1 MNSDAKARIVSGMA
15 TATRLFV
22 AQDLTEGSPVQAT
35 PDQAHY
41 LSRVLRLT
49 EGATLVLFNGRDG
62 EWTGELTAVGKSKA
76 EIVLRECRRPQVA
89 SPDLWLAFAPVK
101 KTQTDFIVQKATE
114 LGVSRLIPI
123 ITDRTQSERVK
134 TERLQAT
141 AVEAA
146 EQSERLDVPA
156 VSDPVK
162 LTDLIRDW
170 PVDRALFLCAE
181 AGDVVPIASA
191 ATAETRG
198 SVGFVTGPEGGF
210 SVAELDFMHRSPLVQ
225 AVGLGPRILRAET
238 AAVAALAVWQ
248 AVVGDGST
256 RPEPR
261 G

>member
-1 MNSDAKARIVSGMA
+1 MA

-22 AQDLTEGSPVQAT
+22 AQDLTEGYPVQAT
-35 PDQAHY
+35 QDQAHY
-41 LSRVLRLT
+41 LGRVLRLS
-49 EGATLVLFNGRDG
+49 EGARLILFNGRDG
-62 EWTGELTAVGKSKA
+62 EWTGELTAIGKSRA
-76 EIVLRECRRPQVA
+76 EIILLEQRRAQMP
-89 SPDLWLAFAPVK
+89 SPDIWLAFAPVK

-114 LGVSRLIPI
+114 LGVTRLIPL

-141 AVEAA
+141 AIEAA
-146 EQSERLDVPA
+146 EQCERLDVPD

-162 LTDLIRDW
+162 LTDLIGDW
-170 PVDRALFLCAE
+170 STDRALFLCAE
-181 AGDVVPIASA
+181 AGEAVPLAAA
-191 ATAETRG
+191 ATAETRA

-210 SVAELDFMHRSPLVQ
+210 SVAELDFMRRSPLVQ

-248 AVVGDGST
+248 AVVGDGSV

>member
-1 MNSDAKARIVSGMA
+1 MA

-35 PDQAHY
+35 QDQAHY
-41 LSRVLRLT
+41 LGRVLRLT
-49 EGATLVLFNGRDG
+49 EGARLILFNGRDG
-62 EWTGELTAVGKSKA
+62 EWSGELTAIGKSRA
-76 EIVLRECRRPQVA
+76 EITLLERRRVQAA
-89 SPDLWLAFAPVK
+89 SPDVWLAFAPVK

-114 LGVSRLIPI
+114 LGVSRLIPL
-123 ITDRTQSERVK
+123 ITERTQAERVK
-134 TERLQAT
+134 TDRLQAT

-146 EQSERLDVPA
+146 EQSERLDVPE
-156 VSDPVK
+156 VTEPVK

-170 PVDRALFLCAE
+170 PDGRALFLCAE
-181 AGDVVPIASA
+181 AGEAMPLAAAAS
-191 ATAETRG
+191 AETRG
-198 SVGFVTGPEGGF
+198 SVAFVTGPEGGF
-210 SVAELDFMHRSPLVQ
+210 SVAELDFIRRSPLVQ

-248 AVVGDGST
+248 AVVGDGSY